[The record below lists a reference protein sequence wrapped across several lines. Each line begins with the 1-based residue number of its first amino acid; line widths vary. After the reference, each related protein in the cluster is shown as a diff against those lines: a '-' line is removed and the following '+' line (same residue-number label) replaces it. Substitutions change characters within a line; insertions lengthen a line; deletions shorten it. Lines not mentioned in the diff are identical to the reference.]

1 MITQLA
7 YPSGEPSVQDALWH
21 VFNTDVTGQTDFK
34 YVMDLYVG
42 GTQQVRVK
50 LFPDPSN
57 NKGYFDAGNV
67 IRNTMTYDWL
77 TPDSSFFNG
86 EPNVSGEIAQTY
98 QYRIGEEY
106 SGVTYL
112 NLASGNITAYN
123 WNAPLF
129 KRRQQDL
136 SVKQGKFMT
145 NRPTTMNVGLNDNLF
160 IGVYDTNFACQVIT
174 YNENNNIINT
184 DSISVSNN
192 NFAQVNIGPAG
203 INDAL
208 GSNFINSSVKYYE
221 IKEFASPYSI
231 LAKVN
236 IECNPKYQSYNL
248 HFLND
253 WGMFDTAKF
262 GLVSKLTMD
271 IERKGFEKRDYK
283 FGSTSVDYYAN
294 NKYVESKINYQNK
307 KDYTYKLTMD
317 APTDEEYVWLAEL
330 VASPQIYFEYDGYNY
345 PVTIKATNY
354 EFSKYVNNRLRVFE
368 VEIEMNQTRYSQ
380 LR

>member
-7 YPSGEPSVQDALWH
+7 YPSGEPSIQDALWH
-21 VFNTDVTGQTDFK
+21 VFNTNVTGQTDFK

-67 IRNTMTYDWL
+67 VRNTMTYDWL
-77 TPDSSFFNG
+77 IPSETFLMC
-86 EPNVSGEIAQTY
+86 EPNVSGQVAQTY

-106 SGVTYL
+106 SGTTFL
-112 NLASGNITAYN
+112 NQASGNITAYN

-129 KRRQQDL
+129 KRRQVDAT
-136 SVKQGKFMT
+136 SKTNKWFT
-145 NRPTTMNVGLNDNLF
+145 NRPTTINASLTDNIFIPFKSDVNLTLKVSTFDNSNNLIANNVDAVALNSKKFLQCN
-160 IGVYDTNFACQVIT
+160 IGVNAL
-174 YNENNNIINT
+174 NT
-184 DSISVSNN
+184 R
-192 NFAQVNIGPAG
+192 F
-203 INDAL
+203 
-208 GSNFINSSVKYYE
+208 GSTIINSSVKYYQVWFNSLDK
-221 IKEFASPYSI
+221 ITVY
-231 LAKVN
+231 LD
-236 IECNPKYQSYNL
+236 CNGRYDSYNL

-262 GLVSKLTMD
+262 NLVSKLSMD
-271 IERKGFEKRDYK
+271 IERKGFEKRDYS

-307 KDYTYKLTMD
+307 KDFTYKLTMN
-317 APTDEEYVWLAEL
+317 APTDEEYQWLAEL
-330 VASPQIYFEYDGYNY
+330 VASPQIYFEYDGYYY

>member
-7 YPSGEPSVQDALWH
+7 YPSGEPTVQDALWH
-21 VFNTDVTGQTDFK
+21 VFNTNVTGQTDFK

-42 GTQQVRVK
+42 GVQQVRVK
-50 LFPDPSN
+50 LFPDPTN

-67 IRNTMTYDWL
+67 VRNTMTYDWL
-77 TPDSSFFNG
+77 TPDAAYFLA
-86 EPNVSGEIAQTY
+86 EPNVSGQIGQTY

-106 SGVTYL
+106 SGTTYL
-112 NLASGNITAYN
+112 NRASGNITAYN
-123 WNAPLF
+123 FNAPLF
-129 KRRQQDL
+129 KRRQSDL
-136 SVKQGKFMT
+136 TVKQNKFMT
-145 NRPTTMNVGLNDNLF
+145 NRPSTINASLNDNIF
-160 IGVYDTNFACQVIT
+160 MGVYDNNFACEIIT
-174 YNENNNIINT
+174 YNANNNVINS
-184 DSISVSNN
+184 DSLSIMNDK
-192 NFAQVNIGPAG
+192 FAQLNIGVPG
-203 INDAL
+203 INEGL
-208 GSNFINSSVKYYE
+208 GSSFIDASVKYYD
-221 IKEFASPYSI
+221 IKSVSPSTLLTRVY
-231 LAKVN
+231 L
-236 IECNPKYQSYNL
+236 ECNGRYDSYNL

-262 GLVSKLTMD
+262 NLVSKLSMD

-283 FGSTSVDYYAN
+283 FGSSSVDYYAN

-307 KDYTYKLTMD
+307 KDYTYKLTMN

-330 VASPQIYFEYDGYNY
+330 VASPQIYFEYDGNYY

>member
-7 YPSGEPSVQDALWH
+7 YPSGEPTVQDALWH
-21 VFNTDVTGQTDFK
+21 VFSTNVSGQTDFK
-34 YVMDLYVG
+34 FVFDLYVG
-42 GTQQVRVK
+42 GVQQSRVK
-50 LFPDPSN
+50 LFPEPN
-57 NKGYFDAGNV
+57 NGKGYFDAAPV
-67 IRNTMTYDWL
+67 IRNTFTYEWL
-77 TPDSSFFNG
+77 TPAETFLIC
-86 EPNVSGEIAQTY
+86 EPNASGQASQTY

-129 KRRQQDL
+129 KRRQSDL
-136 SVKQGKFMT
+136 TAKQNKFMT
-145 NRPTTMNVGLNDNLF
+145 NRPNTINASLGDNIF
-160 IGVYDTNFACQVIT
+160 IGVYDNNFACDIKA
-174 YNENNNIINT
+174 YNESNALVSTQSLTLTNTKFAQLNIGSKAINTYFSNTNINSTIKYYEVVSAT
-184 DSISVSNN
+184 DSIR
-192 NFAQVNIGPAG
+192 VN
-203 INDAL
+203 L
-208 GSNFINSSVKYYE
+208 
-221 IKEFASPYSI
+221 
-231 LAKVN
+231 
-236 IECNPKYQSYNL
+236 ECNPKYESFNL

-271 IERKGFEKRDYK
+271 IERKGFEKRDYSL
-283 FGSTSVDYYAN
+283 GSNAVTYYTN
-294 NKYVESKINYQNK
+294 NKYNESKINYQNK
-307 KDYTYKLTMD
+307 KDYSYKLTMD
-317 APTDEEYVWLAEL
+317 APTDAEYEWLAEL
-330 VASPQIYFEYDGYNY
+330 VASPQIYFEKDGYYY

>member
-67 IRNTMTYDWL
+67 VRNTMTYEWL
-77 TPDSSFFNG
+77 TPAETYLIS
-86 EPNVSGEIAQTY
+86 EPNVSGQIGQTY

-136 SVKQGKFMT
+136 TVKQNKFMT
-145 NRPTTMNVGLNDNLF
+145 NRPLTINASLDDNIF
-160 IGVYDTNFACQVIT
+160 IGIYDNNFNLEIRT
-174 YNENNNIINT
+174 YNR
-184 DSISVSNN
+184 SNN
-192 NFAQVNIGPAG
+192 AVDSDGISLFNSNFAQLNIGANA
-203 INDAL
+203 INDSL
-208 GSNFINSSVKYYE
+208 VVPIINDTIKYYE
-221 IKEFASPYSI
+221 LITEYNQKI
-231 LAKVN
+231 RVN
-236 IECNPKYQSYNL
+236 LDCNPKYQSYNL

-262 GLVSKLTMD
+262 NLVSKLSMD

-283 FGSTSVDYYAN
+283 FGSSSVDYYAN

-317 APTDEEYVWLAEL
+317 APTDAEYVWLAEL
-330 VASPQIYFEYDGYNY
+330 VASPQIYFEYDGYYY

>member
-7 YPSGEPSVQDALWH
+7 YPSGEPTVQDALWH
-21 VFNTDVTGQTDFK
+21 VFNTNVTGQTDYK

-50 LFPDPSN
+50 LFPDPTN

-67 IRNTMTYDWL
+67 VRNTMTYEWL
-77 TPDSSFFNG
+77 TPTETLLMC
-86 EPNVSGEIAQTY
+86 EPNVSGQIGQTY

-112 NLASGNITAYN
+112 NQASGSITAYN

-136 SVKQGKFMT
+136 TVKQNKFMT
-145 NRPTTMNVGLNDNLF
+145 NRPTTINASIADNIHIGFYGAAVSGDIRAYDQNNTQTSWQSFTLGNTKFAQLN
-160 IGVYDTNFACQVIT
+160 IGSKA
-174 YNENNNIINT
+174 INT
-184 DSISVSNN
+184 YFSNT
-192 NFAQVNIGPAG
+192 NI
-203 INDAL
+203 NT
-208 GSNFINSSVKYYE
+208 STKYYD
-221 IKEFASPYSI
+221 IISGANTLRVY
-231 LAKVN
+231 LD
-236 IECNPKYQSYNL
+236 CNGRYDSYNL

-253 WGMFDTAKF
+253 LGMFDTAKF
-262 GLVSKLTMD
+262 NLVSKLSMD

-283 FGSTSVDYYAN
+283 FGSTSVDYYADS
-294 NKYVESKINYQNK
+294 KYIESKINYQNK
-307 KDYTYKLTMD
+307 KDYTYKLTMN

-330 VASPQIYFEYDGYNY
+330 VASPQIYFEYDGYYY

>member
-67 IRNTMTYDWL
+67 IRNTMTYEWL
-77 TPDSSFFNG
+77 TPAETYLIS
-86 EPNVSGEIAQTY
+86 EPNVSGQIGQTY

-136 SVKQGKFMT
+136 TVKQNKFMT
-145 NRPTTMNVGLNDNLF
+145 NRPLTINASLDDNIF
-160 IGVYDTNFACQVIT
+160 IGIYDNNFNLEIRT
-174 YNENNNIINT
+174 YNR
-184 DSISVSNN
+184 SNN
-192 NFAQVNIGPAG
+192 AVDSDGISLFNSNFAQLNIGANA
-203 INDAL
+203 INDSL
-208 GSNFINSSVKYYE
+208 LVPIINDTIKYYE
-221 IKEFASPYSI
+221 LITEYNQKI
-231 LAKVN
+231 RVN
-236 IECNPKYQSYNL
+236 LDCNPKYESYNL

-262 GLVSKLTMD
+262 NLVSKLSMD

-283 FGSTSVDYYAN
+283 FGSSSVDYYAN

-317 APTDEEYVWLAEL
+317 APSDAEYIWLAEL
-330 VASPQIYFEYDGYNY
+330 VASPQIYFEYDGYYY

>member
-21 VFNTDVTGQTDFK
+21 VFNTNVTGQTDFK

-67 IRNTMTYDWL
+67 VRNTMTYEWL
-77 TPDSSFFNG
+77 TPAETYLIS
-86 EPNVSGEIAQTY
+86 EPNVSGQIGQTY

-136 SVKQGKFMT
+136 TVKQNKFMT
-145 NRPTTMNVGLNDNLF
+145 NRPLTINASLDDNIF
-160 IGVYDTNFACQVIT
+160 IGIYDNNFNLEIRT
-174 YNENNNIINT
+174 YNR
-184 DSISVSNN
+184 SNN
-192 NFAQVNIGPAG
+192 AVDSDGISLFNSNFAQLNIGANA
-203 INDAL
+203 INDSL
-208 GSNFINSSVKYYE
+208 LVPIINDTIKYYE
-221 IKEFASPYSI
+221 LITEYNQKI
-231 LAKVN
+231 RVN
-236 IECNPKYQSYNL
+236 LDCNPKYQSYNL

-262 GLVSKLTMD
+262 NLVSKLTMD

-283 FGSTSVDYYAN
+283 FGSNSVNYYAN

-330 VASPQIYFEYDGYNY
+330 VASPQIYFEYDGYYY

>member
-7 YPSGEPSVQDALWH
+7 YPSGEPTVQDALWH
-21 VFNTDVTGQTDFK
+21 VFNTNVTGQTDFK

-50 LFPDPSN
+50 LFPDPTN

-67 IRNTMTYDWL
+67 VRNTMTYEWL
-77 TPDSSFFNG
+77 TPTETLLMC
-86 EPNVSGEIAQTY
+86 EPNVSGQIGQTY

-112 NLASGNITAYN
+112 NQASGSITAYN

-136 SVKQGKFMT
+136 TVKQNKFMT
-145 NRPTTMNVGLNDNLF
+145 NRPTTINASIADNIHIGFYGAAVSGDIRAYDQNNTQTSWQSFTLGNTKFAQLN
-160 IGVYDTNFACQVIT
+160 IGSKA
-174 YNENNNIINT
+174 INT
-184 DSISVSNN
+184 YFSNT
-192 NFAQVNIGPAG
+192 NI
-203 INDAL
+203 NT
-208 GSNFINSSVKYYE
+208 STKYYD
-221 IKEFASPYSI
+221 IISGANTLRVY
-231 LAKVN
+231 LD
-236 IECNPKYQSYNL
+236 CNGRYDSYNL

-253 WGMFDTAKF
+253 LGMFDTAKF
-262 GLVSKLTMD
+262 NLVSKLSMD

-283 FGSTSVDYYAN
+283 FGSTSVDYYADS
-294 NKYVESKINYQNK
+294 KYIESKINYQNK
-307 KDYTYKLTMD
+307 KDYTYKLTMN

-330 VASPQIYFEYDGYNY
+330 VASPQIYFEYDGYYY

>member
-67 IRNTMTYDWL
+67 VRNTMTYEWL
-77 TPDSSFFNG
+77 TPAETYLIS
-86 EPNVSGEIAQTY
+86 EPNVSGQIGQTY

-136 SVKQGKFMT
+136 TVKQNKFMT
-145 NRPTTMNVGLNDNLF
+145 NRPLTINASLDDNIF
-160 IGVYDTNFACQVIT
+160 IGIYDNNFNLEIRT
-174 YNENNNIINT
+174 YNR
-184 DSISVSNN
+184 SNN
-192 NFAQVNIGPAG
+192 AVDSDGISLFNSNFAQLNIGANA
-203 INDAL
+203 INDSL
-208 GSNFINSSVKYYE
+208 LVPIINDTIKYYE
-221 IKEFASPYSI
+221 LITEYNQKI
-231 LAKVN
+231 RVN
-236 IECNPKYQSYNL
+236 LDCNPKYQSYNL

-283 FGSTSVDYYAN
+283 FGSSSVDYYAN

-317 APTDEEYVWLAEL
+317 APTDAEYIWLAEL
-330 VASPQIYFEYDGYNY
+330 VASPQIYFEYDGYYY

>member
-7 YPSGEPSVQDALWH
+7 YPSGEPTVQDALWH
-21 VFNTDVTGQTDFK
+21 VFSTNVSGQTDFK
-34 YVMDLYVG
+34 FVFDLYVG
-42 GTQQVRVK
+42 GVQQSRVK
-50 LFPDPSN
+50 LFPEPN
-57 NKGYFDAGNV
+57 NGKGYFDAAPV
-67 IRNTMTYDWL
+67 IRNTFTYEWFL
-77 TPDSSFFNG
+77 PDVSFFNG
-86 EPNVSGEIAQTY
+86 EPNVSGEIGQTY

-129 KRRQQDL
+129 KRRQSDL
-136 SVKQGKFMT
+136 TAKQNKFMT
-145 NRPTTMNVGLNDNLF
+145 NRPNTINASLGDNVF
-160 IGVYDTNFACQVIT
+160 MGVYDNNFACEVIT
-174 YNENNNIINT
+174 YNASNNVINT
-184 DSISVSNN
+184 DVIGVSNDK
-192 NFAQVNIGPAG
+192 FVQVNIGPNG

-208 GSNFINSSVKYYE
+208 GANFIDSNVKYYE
-221 IKEFASPYSI
+221 IKSVSPST
-231 LAKVN
+231 LLTRVN
-236 IECNPKYQSYNL
+236 LECNPKYESYNL

-271 IERKGFEKRDYK
+271 IERKGFEKRDYSL
-283 FGSTSVDYYAN
+283 GSNSVTYYTN
-294 NKYVESKINYQNK
+294 NKYNESKINYQNK
-307 KDYTYKLTMD
+307 KDYSYKLTMD
-317 APTDEEYVWLAEL
+317 APTDAEYEWLAEL
-330 VASPQIYFEYDGYNY
+330 VASPQIYFEKDGYYY

-380 LR
+380 IR

>member
-7 YPSGEPSVQDALWH
+7 YPSGEPTVQDALWH
-21 VFNTDVTGQTDFK
+21 VFSTDVTGQTDYK

-67 IRNTMTYDWL
+67 IRNTMTYEWL
-77 TPDSSFFNG
+77 IPTETLFMC
-86 EPNVSGEIAQTY
+86 EPNVSGQIGQTY

-112 NLASGNITAYN
+112 NQASGSITAYN

-129 KRRQQDL
+129 KRRQSDL
-136 SVKQGKFMT
+136 TAKQNKFMT
-145 NRPTTMNVGLNDNLF
+145 NRPATINASLGDNIHL
-160 IGVYDTNFACQVIT
+160 GVYDSAFACDIKAYNQSNTLVSWQSLSLTNTKFAQLNIGSKAINNYFSNTDINSTIKYYDVISA
-174 YNENNNIINT
+174 T
-184 DSISVSNN
+184 DSIR
-192 NFAQVNIGPAG
+192 IYL
-203 INDAL
+203 D
-208 GSNFINSSVKYYE
+208 
-221 IKEFASPYSI
+221 
-231 LAKVN
+231 
-236 IECNPKYQSYNL
+236 CNPKYDSFNL

-262 GLVSKLTMD
+262 GLVSKLSMD

-283 FGSTSVDYYAN
+283 PGSSSVDYYAN

-317 APTDEEYVWLAEL
+317 APTDAEYQWLAEL
-330 VASPQIYFEYDGYNY
+330 VASPQIYFEYDGYYY

>member
-67 IRNTMTYDWL
+67 IRNTMTYEWL
-77 TPDSSFFNG
+77 TPAETYLIS
-86 EPNVSGEIAQTY
+86 EPNVSGQIGQTY

-136 SVKQGKFMT
+136 TVKQNKFMT
-145 NRPTTMNVGLNDNLF
+145 NRPLTINASLDDNIF
-160 IGVYDTNFACQVIT
+160 IGIYDNNFNLEIRT
-174 YNENNNIINT
+174 YNR
-184 DSISVSNN
+184 SNN
-192 NFAQVNIGPAG
+192 AVDSDGISLFNSNFAQLNIGANA
-203 INDAL
+203 INDSL
-208 GSNFINSSVKYYE
+208 LVPIINDTIKYYE
-221 IKEFASPYSI
+221 LITEYNQKI
-231 LAKVN
+231 RVN
-236 IECNPKYQSYNL
+236 LDCNPKYESYNL

-262 GLVSKLTMD
+262 NLVSKLTMD

-283 FGSTSVDYYAN
+283 FGSSSVDYYAN

-317 APTDEEYVWLAEL
+317 APSDAEYIWLAEL
-330 VASPQIYFEYDGYNY
+330 VASPQIYFEYDGYYY

>member
-67 IRNTMTYDWL
+67 IRNTMTYEWL
-77 TPDSSFFNG
+77 TPAETYLIS
-86 EPNVSGEIAQTY
+86 EPNVSGQIGQTY

-136 SVKQGKFMT
+136 TVKQNKFMT
-145 NRPTTMNVGLNDNLF
+145 NRPLTINASLDDNIF
-160 IGVYDTNFACQVIT
+160 IGIYDNNFNLEIRT
-174 YNENNNIINT
+174 YNR
-184 DSISVSNN
+184 SNN
-192 NFAQVNIGPAG
+192 AVDSDGISLFNSNFAQLNIGANA
-203 INDAL
+203 INDSL
-208 GSNFINSSVKYYE
+208 LVPIINDTIKYYE
-221 IKEFASPYSI
+221 LITEYNQKI
-231 LAKVN
+231 RVN
-236 IECNPKYQSYNL
+236 LDCNPKYESYNL

-262 GLVSKLTMD
+262 NLVSKLTMD

-283 FGSTSVDYYAN
+283 FGSSSVDYYAN

-317 APTDEEYVWLAEL
+317 APTDAEYVWLAEL
-330 VASPQIYFEYDGYNY
+330 VASPQIYFEYDGYYY

>member
-7 YPSGEPSVQDALWH
+7 YPSGEPTVQDALWH
-21 VFNTDVTGQTDFK
+21 VFSTNVSGQTDFK
-34 YVMDLYVG
+34 FVFDLYVG
-42 GTQQVRVK
+42 GVQQSRVK
-50 LFPDPSN
+50 LFPEPN
-57 NKGYFDAGNV
+57 NGKGYFDAAPV
-67 IRNTMTYDWL
+67 IRNTFTYEWFL
-77 TPDSSFFNG
+77 PDVSFFNG
-86 EPNVSGEIAQTY
+86 EPNVSGEIGQTY

-129 KRRQQDL
+129 KRRQSDL
-136 SVKQGKFMT
+136 TAKQNKFMT
-145 NRPTTMNVGLNDNLF
+145 NRPNTINASLGDNVF
-160 IGVYDTNFACQVIT
+160 MGVYDNNFACEVIT
-174 YNENNNIINT
+174 YNASNNVINT
-184 DSISVSNN
+184 DVIGVSNDK
-192 NFAQVNIGPAG
+192 FVQVNIGPNG

-208 GSNFINSSVKYYE
+208 GANFIDSNVKYYE
-221 IKEFASPYSI
+221 IKSVSPST
-231 LAKVN
+231 LLTRVN
-236 IECNPKYQSYNL
+236 LECNPKYESFNL

-271 IERKGFEKRDYK
+271 IERKGFEKRDYSL
-283 FGSTSVDYYAN
+283 GSNAVTYYTN
-294 NKYVESKINYQNK
+294 NKYNESKINYQNK
-307 KDYTYKLTMD
+307 KDYSYKLTMD
-317 APTDEEYVWLAEL
+317 APTDEEYQWLAEL
-330 VASPQIYFEYDGYNY
+330 VASPQIYFEKDGYYY

-380 LR
+380 IR

>member
-7 YPSGEPSVQDALWH
+7 YPSGEPTVQDALWH
-21 VFNTDVTGQTDFK
+21 VFNTNVTGQTDFK

-67 IRNTMTYDWL
+67 VRNTMTYDWL
-77 TPDSSFFNG
+77 TPDNVYFLC
-86 EPNVSGEIAQTY
+86 EPNVSGQIGQTY

-106 SGVTYL
+106 SGTTYL
-112 NLASGNITAYN
+112 NQVSGNITAYN

-129 KRRQQDL
+129 KRRQFDL
-136 SVKQGKFMT
+136 TSKQGKFMT
-145 NRPTTMNVGLNDNLF
+145 NRPSTINASLSDNILM
-160 IGVYDTNFACQVIT
+160 GVYDNNFACEIIT
-174 YNENNNIINT
+174 YNANNNVINS
-184 DSISVSNN
+184 DSLSLMNN
-192 NFAQVNIGPAG
+192 KFAQINIGVPG
-203 INDAL
+203 INEGL
-208 GSNFINSSVKYYE
+208 GYGFIDSSVKYYD
-221 IKEFASPYSI
+221 IKSVSPSTLLTRVY
-231 LAKVN
+231 LD
-236 IECNPKYQSYNL
+236 CNPKYESYNL

-262 GLVSKLTMD
+262 GLVSKLSMD

-283 FGSTSVDYYAN
+283 FGSSSVDYYAN

-317 APTDEEYVWLAEL
+317 APTDEEYQWLAEL
-330 VASPQIYFEYDGYNY
+330 VASPQIYFESDSNYY

>member
-67 IRNTMTYDWL
+67 IRNTMTYEWL
-77 TPDSSFFNG
+77 TPAETYLIS
-86 EPNVSGEIAQTY
+86 EPNVSGQIGQSY

-136 SVKQGKFMT
+136 TVKQNKFMT
-145 NRPTTMNVGLNDNLF
+145 NRPLTINASLDDNIF
-160 IGVYDTNFACQVIT
+160 IGIYDNNFNLEIRT
-174 YNENNNIINT
+174 YNR
-184 DSISVSNN
+184 SNN
-192 NFAQVNIGPAG
+192 AVDSDAISLFNSNFAQLNIGANA
-203 INDAL
+203 INDSL
-208 GSNFINSSVKYYE
+208 LVPIINDTIKYYE
-221 IKEFASPYSI
+221 LITEYNQKI
-231 LAKVN
+231 RVN
-236 IECNPKYQSYNL
+236 LDCNPKYQSYNL

-283 FGSTSVDYYAN
+283 FGSSSVDYYAN

-330 VASPQIYFEYDGYNY
+330 VASPQIYFEYDGYYY

>member
-67 IRNTMTYDWL
+67 VRNTMTYEWL
-77 TPDSSFFNG
+77 TPAETYLIS
-86 EPNVSGEIAQTY
+86 EPNVSGQIGQTY

-136 SVKQGKFMT
+136 TVKQNKFMT
-145 NRPTTMNVGLNDNLF
+145 NRPLTINASLDDNIF
-160 IGVYDTNFACQVIT
+160 IGIYDNNFNLEIRT
-174 YNENNNIINT
+174 YNR
-184 DSISVSNN
+184 SNN
-192 NFAQVNIGPAG
+192 AVDSDGISLFNSNFAQLNIGANA
-203 INDAL
+203 INDSL
-208 GSNFINSSVKYYE
+208 LVPIINDTIKYYE
-221 IKEFASPYSI
+221 LITEYNQKI
-231 LAKVN
+231 RVN
-236 IECNPKYQSYNL
+236 LDCNPKYESYNL

-253 WGMFDTAKF
+253 LGMFDTAKF
-262 GLVSKLTMD
+262 NLVSKLTMD

-283 FGSTSVDYYAN
+283 FGSSSVDYYAN

-317 APTDEEYVWLAEL
+317 APSDAEYIWLAEL
-330 VASPQIYFEYDGYNY
+330 VASPQIYFEYDGYYY

>member
-21 VFNTDVTGQTDFK
+21 VFNTNVTGQTDFK

-42 GTQQVRVK
+42 GVQQVRVK
-50 LFPDPSN
+50 LFPDPTN

-67 IRNTMTYDWL
+67 VRNTMTYDWL
-77 TPDSSFFNG
+77 IPSETFLMC
-86 EPNVSGEIAQTY
+86 EPNVSGQIAQTY

-106 SGVTYL
+106 SGTTFL

-129 KRRQQDL
+129 KRRQSDAT
-136 SVKQGKFMT
+136 SKTNKWFT
-145 NRPTTMNVGLNDNLF
+145 NRPTTINASLTDNIFIPFKSDVNLTLKVSTFDNSNNLIANNVDAVALNGKKFLQCN
-160 IGVYDTNFACQVIT
+160 IGVNAL
-174 YNENNNIINT
+174 NT
-184 DSISVSNN
+184 R
-192 NFAQVNIGPAG
+192 F
-203 INDAL
+203 
-208 GSNFINSSVKYYE
+208 GSTIINSSVKYYQVWFNSLDK
-221 IKEFASPYSI
+221 ITVY
-231 LAKVN
+231 LD
-236 IECNPKYQSYNL
+236 CNGRYDSYNL

-262 GLVSKLTMD
+262 NLVSKLSMD

-307 KDYTYKLTMD
+307 KDFTYKLTMN

-330 VASPQIYFEYDGYNY
+330 VASPQIYFEYDGNYY

>member
-7 YPSGEPSVQDALWH
+7 YPSGEPSIQDALWH
-21 VFNTDVTGQTDFK
+21 VFNTNVTGQTDYK

-67 IRNTMTYDWL
+67 IRNTMTYEWL
-77 TPDSSFFNG
+77 TPDAAYFLG
-86 EPNVSGEIAQTY
+86 EPNVSGQIGQTY
-98 QYRIGEEY
+98 HYRIGEEY
-106 SGVTYL
+106 SGTTFL
-112 NLASGNITAYN
+112 NRASGNITAYN
-123 WNAPLF
+123 FNAPLF
-129 KRRQQDL
+129 KRRQSDL
-136 SVKQGKFMT
+136 TVKQNKFMT
-145 NRPTTMNVGLNDNLF
+145 NRPATINASLTDNIF
-160 IGVYDTNFACQVIT
+160 MGVYDNNFACEIIT
-174 YNENNNIINT
+174 YNANNNVINN
-184 DSISVSNN
+184 DSISIMNDK
-192 NFAQVNIGPAG
+192 FAQLNIGPPG
-203 INDAL
+203 INEGL
-208 GSNFINSSVKYYE
+208 GSSLIDASVKYYD
-221 IKEFASPYSI
+221 IKAVSPSSLLTRVY
-231 LAKVN
+231 LD
-236 IECNPKYQSYNL
+236 CNGRYDSYNL

-262 GLVSKLTMD
+262 NLVSKLSMD

-283 FGSTSVDYYAN
+283 FGSTSVDYYYN
-294 NKYVESKINYQNK
+294 YKYVESKINYQNK
-307 KDYTYKLTMD
+307 KDFTYKLTMN

-330 VASPQIYFEYDGYNY
+330 VASPQIYFEYDGYYY

>member
-7 YPSGEPSVQDALWH
+7 YPSGEPTVQDALWH
-21 VFNTDVTGQTDFK
+21 VFNTNVTGQTDFK

-50 LFPDPSN
+50 LFPDPTN

-67 IRNTMTYDWL
+67 VRNTMTYEWL
-77 TPDSSFFNG
+77 TPTETLFMC
-86 EPNVSGEIAQTY
+86 EPNVSGQIGQTY

-106 SGVTYL
+106 SGTTFL
-112 NLASGNITAYN
+112 NQASGSITAYN

-129 KRRQQDL
+129 KRRQSDL
-136 SVKQGKFMT
+136 TAKQGKFMT
-145 NRPTTMNVGLNDNLF
+145 NRPTTINASIGDNIHIGFYGAAVSGDIRAYDQNNTQTSWQSFTLGNTKFAQLN
-160 IGVYDTNFACQVIT
+160 IGSKA
-174 YNENNNIINT
+174 INT
-184 DSISVSNN
+184 YFSNT
-192 NFAQVNIGPAG
+192 NI
-203 INDAL
+203 NT
-208 GSNFINSSVKYYE
+208 STKYYD
-221 IKEFASPYSI
+221 IISGANTLRVY
-231 LAKVN
+231 LD
-236 IECNPKYQSYNL
+236 CNGRYDSYNL

-262 GLVSKLTMD
+262 NLVSKLSMD

-294 NKYVESKINYQNK
+294 SKYVESKINYQNK
-307 KDYTYKLTMD
+307 KDFTYKLTMN

-330 VASPQIYFEYDGYNY
+330 VASPQIYFEYDGYYY